1 MNHSG
6 LVVIAARW
14 LRRRGCNIVLTETG
28 RAGEEHPDAIGWE
41 PIGMSTVVE
50 AKTTRKD
57 FLAEWTRNDRKEHRR
72 ARGMGIRRYY
82 LAPSGIIRPEELV
95 ENGWGLIEVFTG
107 GVLERKPSE
116 PFDANRDA
124 ELRLLVAN
132 YSKAERAKDSKQR
145 QFEW

>member
-1 MNHSG
+1 MNHAG

-14 LRRRGCNIVLTETG
+14 LRSRGCNIVLTEAG

-41 PIGMSTVVE
+41 PAGMSTLVE

-57 FLAEWTRNDRKEHRR
+57 FLAEWSRTDRKEHRR
-72 ARGMGIRRYY
+72 ARGMGIRRFYM
-82 LAPSGIIRPEELV
+82 APSGIIKPEELA
-95 ENGWGLIEVFTG
+95 ENGWGLLEVFTG

-132 YSKAERAKDSKQR
+132 YARIRNKDDKQQ
-145 QFEW
+145 QFQW